1 MVAAIRGGG
10 PSAALPSNQLIH
22 GMAVAR
28 APDRSG
34 ANNSDPG
41 RKRTGAAAVR
51 PAAAAPA
58 GKRDRRLKMARKR
71 ATVGEFDLFDVFYED
86 GTQRSNRRVPSAI
99 LGGLDGDAPARTVI
113 EEQDRLIAEKSGRPV
128 ARVKS
133 IRRSGIKPEP
143 APRRR

>member
-1 MVAAIRGGG
+1 
-10 PSAALPSNQLIH
+10 
-22 GMAVAR
+22 
-28 APDRSG
+28 
-34 ANNSDPG
+34 
-41 RKRTGAAAVR
+41 
-51 PAAAAPA
+51 
-58 GKRDRRLKMARKR
+58 MARKR

-133 IRRSGIKPEP
+133 IRRSGVKPEP